1 MHDAERRIQLLAW
14 GVLLAAFAAF
24 LLIVVGGP
32 ALAWQ
37 LAKSASLV
45 ESATVRVRVGNLGV
59 EQGDRRDILGQGDP
73 PTAVREGARLALLGA
88 EGSSAFIRLFDGT
101 AAMLERHGRLELR
114 EMRRPRFP
122 IADRPPEI
130 LLGLDDDGAGATLTV
145 STPYA
150 APDAAAAR
158 LQVDTPHARVRISPD
173 ARVRFSLDAGSLR
186 LAVDVGEAW
195 VTAPLG
201 EPVEHAVTVRVSRGE
216 RTSVPAGRIPSA
228 ATDALEDLVS
238 NGDFTVPPRRENGW
252 SRVPPGDARPIAP
265 PALTHNADADGRT
278 YIRLRRAGSS
288 QTPAD
293 IVLGQALAVDL
304 HDATSLAVQATLRI
318 DAQSLPGGGDNAQ
331 EFPLILTLVAEDA
344 QGDEFTIPM
353 RFYAVPPDPDASEF
367 AGARVEDGDVLVPL
381 GDWYTF
387 DSGELRDGSSPF
399 APGRVPVRLRRLEI
413 KASGHDFDTRLD
425 QVSVLR
431 R

>member
-1 MHDAERRIQLLAW
+1 MHDAERRIQLVAW
-14 GVLLAAFAAF
+14 GVLLASFAAF
-24 LLIVVGGP
+24 LLVVVGGP
-32 ALAWQ
+32 VLAWR
-37 LAKSASLV
+37 LAQGASVV
-45 ESATVRVRVGNLGV
+45 EPATVRVRVGNLGV
-59 EQGDRRDILGQGDP
+59 EHGDRRDILGQGDP

-88 EGSSAFIRLFDGT
+88 EGSSAFVRFFDGT
-101 AAMLERHGRLELR
+101 AAMLERHGRLELSV
-114 EMRRPRFP
+114 MRRPRFP

-130 LLGLDDDGAGATLTV
+130 VLGLDDDGAGATLTV

-150 APDAAAAR
+150 APGAPAAR
-158 LQVDTPHARVRISPD
+158 IHVATPHASVRLAPD

-195 VTAPLG
+195 VTAPVG
-201 EPVEHAVTVRVSRGE
+201 AAAGHAVTVRVARGE
-216 RTSVPAGRIPSA
+216 RTVVPAGRIPSA
-228 ATDALEDLVS
+228 ATDALEDLVA

-265 PALTHNADADGRT
+265 PTLMHAADADGRT
-278 YIRLRRAGSS
+278 YIRLRRVGSNR
-288 QTPAD
+288 TPAD
-293 IVLGQALAVDL
+293 IVLGQALPVDV

-353 RFYAVPPDPDASEF
+353 RFYAVLPDPAAAEF
-367 AGARVEDGDVLVPL
+367 AGARVEERDVLVPL
-381 GDWYTF
+381 GEWYTF

-413 KASGHDFDTRLD
+413 KASGHDFDARLD
-425 QVSVLR
+425 QVAVFR

>member
-1 MHDAERRIQLLAW
+1 MDDAERRIQLVAW
-14 GVLLAAFAAF
+14 GVLLAAFAVF
-24 LLIVVGGP
+24 LLVVVGGP
-32 ALAWQ
+32 ALAWR
-37 LAKSASLV
+37 LAKSASVV
-45 ESATVRVRVGNLGV
+45 EVAEVRVRVGNLGV
-59 EQGDRRDILGQGDP
+59 EQGERRDILGQGDP

-88 EGSSAFIRLFDGT
+88 EGSSAFVRLFDGT
-101 AAMLERHGRLELR
+101 AAMLERHGRLELIT
-114 EMRRPRFP
+114 MRRPRFP
-122 IADRPPEI
+122 IADRPPAI
-130 LLGLDDDGAGATLTV
+130 ALGLDDDGTGATLTV

-150 APDAAAAR
+150 ASDAAAAR
-158 LQVDTPHARVRISPD
+158 IEVDTPHATVRIAPD

-201 EPVEHAVTVRVSRGE
+201 PPVEHAVTVRVARGE
-216 RTSVPAGRIPSA
+216 RTVVPAGRIPSA
-228 ATDALEDLVS
+228 ATDALEDLVA

-252 SRVPPGDARPIAP
+252 SRVPPGEAPPIAP
-265 PALTHNADADGRT
+265 PALTHAVDADGRT
-278 YIRLRRAGSS
+278 SIRLRRAGS
-288 QTPAD
+288 QRTPSD
-293 IVLGQALAVDL
+293 IVLGQELAIDV
-304 HDATSLAVQATLRI
+304 HDATTLAVQATLRI

-353 RFYAVPPDPDASEF
+353 RFYAVAPDPGAAEF
-367 AGARVEDGDVLVPL
+367 AGARVEPRDVLVPL
-381 GDWYTF
+381 GEWYTF

-413 KASGHDFDTRLD
+413 KASGHDFDARLD
-425 QVSVLR
+425 QVSVFR